1 MNIVSLSYGKD
12 SLALFGACEKLGI
25 PVHGA
30 VHAEIWATD
39 DVPADL
45 PPMVEFKKKADAII
59 KERWGIEVKHICA
72 MWGGQRAHIRE
83 PSTESKKREI
93 MSEASMDSQNSVG
106 LSAIQN
112 SKLMH
117 YKGQKKTY
125 EQLFYRTYTKGKR
138 GGKYKDFQSA
148 LTEGTTVLPSKQIY
162 GFPMIKG
169 NWCTRE
175 LKIQATK
182 EIIPNGE
189 VIQMLGIASDEPIR
203 IERHK
208 DKKGIRL
215 PLVEIGWAEADCRQW
230 CIDNDLLSPI
240 YTDTC
245 LRGGCWFCHNQGVQ
259 QLRELRH
266 NYPDLWKLL
275 LKWDSDSP
283 VTFKADGHTVH
294 DFDRRFEAED
304 KGFVSKDNRF
314 HWEDLNMQQYSFEM
328 YLGGRKNE

>member
-1 MNIVSLSYGKD
+1 MRCGGAKNSY
-12 SLALFGACEKLGI
+12 
-25 PVHGA
+25 
-30 VHAEIWATD
+30 
-39 DVPADL
+39 
-45 PPMVEFKKKADAII
+45 
-59 KERWGIEVKHICA
+59 
-72 MWGGQRAHIRE
+72 QR
-83 PSTESKKREI
+83 T
-93 MSEASMDSQNSVG
+93 
-106 LSAIQN
+106 
-112 SKLMH
+112 
-117 YKGQKKTY
+117 
-125 EQLFYRTYTKGKR
+125 FYRVKEKGNYV
-138 GGKYKDFQSA
+138 GG
-148 LTEGTTVLPSKQIY
+148 IY
-162 GFPMIKG
+162 GFPKQRGAWCNSRLKVSALDRVKKDIRTIILQDLCKRNQNWEHNGVSANKG
-169 NWCTRE
+169 E
-175 LKIQATK
+175 LKVQTLK
-182 EIIPNGE
+182 EASPNDD
-189 VIQMLGIASDEPIR
+189 VIQMLGIAADEPVR

-266 NYPDLWKLL
+266 NYPDLWQLL